1 MLRLVWLIGETLL
14 AQLLR
19 ETARVGFACHYEQA
33 PLDRWQ
39 RIELEPADLPH
50 LVWSPSIVTATGA
63 ITPSEPTEPSRRG
76 VPSQR
81 AEQ

>member
-39 RIELEPADLPH
+39 RIEL
-50 LVWSPSIVTATGA
+50 
-63 ITPSEPTEPSRRG
+63 
-76 VPSQR
+76 
-81 AEQ
+81 